1 MAMRPYAQRPCPSHR
16 RRKAMTSN
24 AASPLPCRSFA
35 RMHLCACKKRRR
47 VPYTAPTNAV
57 YEALLHKQ
65 DGSFFAAHPQ
75 AKPRYHIPREK
86 ATLPYGIRNGISR
99 CGQRHA
105 AAKTVGIVACRIRT
119 GPTRV
124 MSTAT
129 PGPYGDTNGPNR
141 PFNLQRTPSCAG
153 ITATIQQM
161 LPSGGGIPCISS
173 IRAACFPPFAPPA
186 PAENL
191 TFQPESI
198 SSVVTGCPCTTA
210 P

>member
-57 YEALLHKQ
+57 YEALLRKQ

-105 AAKTVGIVACRIRT
+105 AAKNRWYRGM
-119 GPTRV
+119 PD
-124 MSTAT
+124 S
-129 PGPYGDTNGPNR
+129 NR
-141 PFNLQRTPSCAG
+141 PHPCYEHGDPRSLWRYQRPK
-153 ITATIQQM
+153 
-161 LPSGGGIPCISS
+161 
-173 IRAACFPPFAPPA
+173 
-186 PAENL
+186 
-191 TFQPESI
+191 
-198 SSVVTGCPCTTA
+198 SSVQPAADTELRRHHGDDSADVALRRRHSLHQFNAGRLFSSLCASGAGGKSDFPT
-210 P
+210 